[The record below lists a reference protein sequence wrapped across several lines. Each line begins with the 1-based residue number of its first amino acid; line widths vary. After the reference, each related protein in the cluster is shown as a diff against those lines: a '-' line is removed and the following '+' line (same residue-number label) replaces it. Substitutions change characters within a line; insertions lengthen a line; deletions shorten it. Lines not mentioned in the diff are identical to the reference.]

1 LSLALTIVVTTG
13 FTGSRVRTS
22 STGAVPASTQ
32 SGAASAQVTRLTVTA
47 TETASAYTLTPAALT
62 VPAGQPVELTLLNKG
77 ASIHNWAAPDLA
89 TTGLQVLSMPKDL
102 PAVFLQDVTTLIKA
116 GHPILEA
123 GPNQRAVIRFTPLV
137 AGTYHTLCTIPGHK
151 EMGMVGTLVVTGG
164 RLKPDAVGGVRAN
177 AQGADTMS
185 GMVMPDTGGASLA
198 HVTHLP
204 QPAVAP
210 PLPHRPPTLVHV
222 TMTAKEV
229 TGYLA
234 DGKPYR
240 FWTFNGSVPGP
251 MIRVRQGDTVEVT
264 LKNAPDSTVSHS
276 IDFHAASGPDAGGD
290 ATQVAPGQSATFR
303 FKALNPGVYLYHCMT
318 MPVAEHIANG
328 MYGLVVV
335 EPPGGLPHVDREF
348 YVVEGEIYLQGK
360 QQSQAP
366 PSFSMGHLLAAQPD
380 YVVFNGA
387 VGALQGSHALTAHV
401 GDTVRI
407 FYGMAGP
414 NLAAS
419 LHIIGVIFDRV
430 YQEGATEP
438 AHNVGV
444 TLVPAGGTTMVEF
457 TVRAP
462 GHYSLIDHSFARV
475 LKGAMGTLTV
485 SGPSHPSVFQVVR
498 LAHTDTDAPASS
510 VSAPGRIVIHN
521 APRTAVVG
529 QAERFSVLLP
539 GQSHATLTYIL
550 RYPDGHEERIPV
562 RTDGQ
567 GYSSYTFRVSP
578 YQARR
583 FRETGTVG
591 VADATGRVLA
601 STHLAIQQRGSFPC
615 VTPAQDGGPGDSLLH
630 TC

>member
-1 LSLALTIVVTTG
+1 
-13 FTGSRVRTS
+13 
-22 STGAVPASTQ
+22 
-32 SGAASAQVTRLTVTA
+32 VTRLTVTA
-47 TETASAYTLTPAALT
+47 TETASAFTLAPATLT
-62 VPAGQPVELTLLNKG
+62 VPAGQPVELTLINKG
-77 ASIHNWAAPDLA
+77 ASIHNWAAPSLA
-89 TTGLQVLSMPKDL
+89 ATGLQVLAMPKDL
-102 PAVFLQDVTTLIKA
+102 PAVFLQDVTTLLKA
-116 GHPILEA
+116 GHPIVEA
-123 GPNQRAVIRFTPLV
+123 GPNQHAVIRFTPLV
-137 AGTYHTLCTIPGHK
+137 AGTYQTLCTIPGHK
-151 EMGMVGTLVVTGG
+151 EMGMVGTLVVTPGHLG
-164 RLKPDAVGGVRAN
+164 PGAAGGVQTN
-177 AQGADTMS
+177 AQGAVQTTAQGTGAMA
-185 GMVMPDTGGASLA
+185 GMAMPSTGAAASDPALA
-198 HVTHLP
+198 HLTHLP
-204 QPAVAP
+204 QPTVAP

-222 TMTAKEV
+222 TLTAKEV

-290 ATQVAPGQSATFR
+290 ATQVAPGQAATFR

-348 YVVEGEIYLQGK
+348 YVVEGEIYLQGTA
-360 QQSQAP
+360 QAHAT

-380 YVVFNGA
+380 YVVFNGS
-387 VGALQGSHALTAHV
+387 VGALQGAHALTAHV
-401 GDTVRI
+401 GDKVRI

-430 YQEGATEP
+430 YQEGGTE
-438 AHNVGV
+438 AEHNVGV

-462 GHYSLIDHSFARV
+462 GHYTLIDHSFARV
-475 LKGAMGTLTV
+475 LKGAIGSLTV
-485 SGPSHPSVFQVVR
+485 SGPSQPRVFQVVR
-498 LAHTDTDAPASS
+498 LAHTDTDASTSTASAPS
-510 VSAPGRIVIHN
+510 ASAPGRIVIHN

-529 QAERFSVLLP
+529 QAERFSALLP
-539 GQSHATLTYIL
+539 GQPHTALTYIL
-550 RYPDGHEERIPV
+550 RYPDGHEDRIPV

-567 GYSSYTFRVSP
+567 GYSSYTFHVSP
-578 YQARR
+578 SQARG
-583 FRETGTVG
+583 FRELGTIG
-591 VADATGRVLA
+591 VEDASGRVLA
-601 STHLAIQQRGSFPC
+601 STDLAIQQP
-615 VTPAQDGGPGDSLLH
+615 
-630 TC
+630 

>member
-1 LSLALTIVVTTG
+1 LSLALTTVLATAG
-13 FTGSRVRTS
+13 FTGSRAPTNHTR
-22 STGAVPASTQ
+22 AVPAPTQ
-32 SGAASAQVTRLTVTA
+32 PGAASAQVTRLTVTA
-47 TETASAYTLTPAALT
+47 TETASAYTLAPATLT
-62 VPAGQPVELTLLNKG
+62 VPAGQPVELTLINKG
-77 ASIHNWAAPDLA
+77 ASIHNWAAPGLA
-89 TTGLQVLSMPKDL
+89 ATALQVLSMPKDL
-102 PAVFLQDVTTLIKA
+102 PAVFLQDVSTLIKE

-123 GPNQRAVIRFTPLV
+123 GPNQRAVIRFTPLA
-137 AGTYHTLCTIPGHK
+137 AGTYQTLCTIPGHK
-151 EMGMVGTLVVTGG
+151 EMGMVGTLVVTGDRLRLG
-164 RLKPDAVGGVRAN
+164 RGAAAAVRSNGQGLDAV
-177 AQGADTMS
+177 QG
-185 GMVMPDTGGASLA
+185 TGGAAPIDPALA
-198 HVTHLP
+198 HVTRLP

-222 TMTAKEV
+222 TLTTKEV

-318 MPVAEHIANG
+318 DPVAEHIANG

-348 YVVEGEIYLQGK
+348 YVVEGEYYLQGTAHAHL
-360 QQSQAP
+360 QGTQHALAT

-380 YVVFNGA
+380 YVVFNGS
-387 VGALQGSHALTAHV
+387 VGALMGAHALTAHV

-438 AHNVGV
+438 SHNVGV

-457 TVRAP
+457 KVRAP
-462 GHYSLIDHSFARV
+462 GKYTLIDHSFVRV

-485 SGPSHPSVFQVVR
+485 TGPSQPAVFQVVR
-498 LAHTDTDAPASS
+498 LAHSDAPAPTA
-510 VSAPGRIVIHN
+510 SAPGTIVIHN
-521 APRTAVVG
+521 TPRTAVVG
-529 QAERFSVLLP
+529 QAERFSALLP
-539 GQSHATLTYIL
+539 GQPHTALTYIL
-550 RYPDGHEERIPV
+550 HYPDGHEEHIPV
-562 RTDGQ
+562 RTDGH
-567 GYSSYTFRVSP
+567 GYSSYAFHVSP

-583 FRETGTVG
+583 FREMGTVG

-601 STHLAIQQRGSFPC
+601 STHVAIQQ
-615 VTPAQDGGPGDSLLH
+615 H
-630 TC
+630 